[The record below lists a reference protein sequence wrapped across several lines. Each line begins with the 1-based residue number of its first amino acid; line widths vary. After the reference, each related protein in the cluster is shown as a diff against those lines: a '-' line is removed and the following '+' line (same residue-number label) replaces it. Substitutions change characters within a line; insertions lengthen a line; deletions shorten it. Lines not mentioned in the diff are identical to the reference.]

1 MDMGIRRILV
11 LGLLMMGTLTL
22 VFTVPGEKGL
32 IQTLRLK
39 KELAVLRSQNGLLK
53 QENQL
58 LAQEAGLLKESLP
71 YIEHVITREM
81 NMVRPGDT
89 IVIIKKRK

>member
-1 MDMGIRRILV
+1 MDVGIKHILM
-11 LGLLMMGTLTL
+11 LGLSMMVVLTL

-32 IQTLRLK
+32 LQTIKLK
-39 KELAVLRSQNGLLK
+39 KELAVLRTQNLQMK
-53 QENQL
+53 KENQM

-89 IVIIKKRK
+89 IVIIKKKK

>member
-1 MDMGIRRILV
+1 MDVGIKHILV
-11 LGLLMMGTLTL
+11 LGFTMMVALTL

-32 IQTLRLK
+32 LQTMKLK
-39 KELAVLRSQNGLLK
+39 KELVVLRTQNVEMK
-53 QENQL
+53 RENQM

-89 IVIIKKRK
+89 IVIIKKKK